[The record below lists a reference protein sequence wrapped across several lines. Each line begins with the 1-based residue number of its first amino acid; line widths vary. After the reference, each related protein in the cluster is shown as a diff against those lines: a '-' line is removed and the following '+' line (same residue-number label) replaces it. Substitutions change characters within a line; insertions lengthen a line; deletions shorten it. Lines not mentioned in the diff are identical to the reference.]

1 MTKLLLLITL
11 GICSILSN
19 ALSTTTPKP
28 ARVGRLSR
36 IRASLKSEPRSRSD
50 LKNGIAGFYDRSSK
64 LWEDVWGE
72 HMHHGYYEPEDRE
85 DHTQAQVDMIDK
97 LLDFSSLDGSKI
109 SSVVDVGCGIGGSS
123 RHIAKKYNCEAK
135 GVTLSPYQAKRGN
148 ELAEEQGLK
157 GKSSFQVADALSMP
171 FPDSSF
177 DLVWSLESGE
187 HMPDKEKFVGELTRV
202 AKKGSSIILCTWV
215 HRDLEEG
222 EELTKK
228 EVKLL
233 RKINR
238 AYYLPDWCSSSDYQR
253 IFSQNDDVDISTM
266 KVDDWSYVI
275 APFWKAVIKS
285 SLNLRSVVGLL
296 RSGFSTIR
304 GAYAMGLMLRAV
316 ASLTHA
322 FTQDSTWD

>member
-1 MTKLLLLITL
+1 MRIIRRVVALNDVRQRACKNSSSLPTHPRFACRSSRSLHLASNVNVRTSLITNISSL
-11 GICSILSN
+11 
-19 ALSTTTPKP
+19 
-28 ARVGRLSR
+28 
-36 IRASLKSEPRSRSD
+36 SLKRR
-50 LKNGIAGFYDRSSK
+50 
-64 LWEDVWGE
+64 
-72 HMHHGYYEPEDRE
+72 
-85 DHTQAQVDMIDK
+85 TQAQVDMIDK

-157 GKSSFQVADALSMP
+157 GKASFQVADALSMP

-202 AKKGSSIILCTWV
+202 AKKGSSVILCTWV

-228 EVKLL
+228 EV
-233 RKINR
+233 R
-238 AYYLPDWCSSSDYQR
+238 
-253 IFSQNDDVDISTM
+253 
-266 KVDDWSYVI
+266 
-275 APFWKAVIKS
+275 
-285 SLNLRSVVGLL
+285 
-296 RSGFSTIR
+296 
-304 GAYAMGLMLRAV
+304 
-316 ASLTHA
+316 
-322 FTQDSTWD
+322 